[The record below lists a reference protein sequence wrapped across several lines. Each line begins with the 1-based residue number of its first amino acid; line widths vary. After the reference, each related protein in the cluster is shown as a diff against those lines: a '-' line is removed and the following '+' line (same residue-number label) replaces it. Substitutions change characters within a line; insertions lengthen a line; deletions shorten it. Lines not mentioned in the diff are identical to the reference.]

1 MSTKSQLLAL
11 LSENT
16 GKYISGQQAADML
29 GVSRAAVNKAATA
42 LRNEGYNICGRT
54 GLGYSLRE
62 KADILT
68 EASVSSGISVPC
80 RLHVYDSVKSTND
93 VAKELTPES
102 VPEVVIADSQ
112 TGGRGRLGRS
122 FSSPS
127 GSGIY
132 MSVCIKPD
140 FELDKS
146 LFVTMAAAV
155 AVSRA
160 IEKVTGKKPRIK
172 WVNDLFLGN
181 KKICGILTE
190 AQTSFESGQ
199 IDRLIVGIGVNCFP
213 GKFPDEVAEI
223 AGSVSDEPLAFS
235 RSALAAEIVNEL
247 LTLLQTFTDRHFMT
261 EYRRKCFILGKDVQI
276 YSFGDEKG
284 IRARAID
291 IDRDGGLVVE
301 YMEGPHM
308 REIMTITSGEVS
320 VRAE

>member
-16 GKYISGQQAADML
+16 GKYISGQKAADML
-29 GVSRAAVNKAATA
+29 NISRAAVNKAASA
-42 LRNEGYNICGRT
+42 LRKDGYAIYSRT

-62 KADILT
+62 KADLLT
-68 EASVSSGISVPC
+68 EASISAGLCVPC
-80 RLHVYDSVKSTND
+80 RLHVFESVTSTND
-93 VAKELTPES
+93 LAKDLTPEDS
-102 VPEVVIADSQ
+102 AEIVIADSQ
-112 TGGRGRLGRS
+112 TRGRGRLGRS

-127 GSGIY
+127 GTGLY

-140 FELDKS
+140 FDLNKS

-155 AVSRA
+155 AVCRA
-160 IEKVTGKKPRIK
+160 IEKTAGKRPRIK
-172 WVNDLFLGN
+172 WVNDLFLEGR
-181 KKICGILTE
+181 KICGILTE

-199 IDRLIVGIGVNCFP
+199 IDKLIIGIGVNCFP
-213 GKFPDEVAEI
+213 GSFPEDVSEI
-223 AGSVSDEPLAFS
+223 AGPISDDPMAFS
-235 RSALAAEIVNEL
+235 RSALATEIINEL
-247 LTLLQTFTDRHFMT
+247 MTLLQSFTDRKFLT
-261 EYRRKCFILGKDVQI
+261 EYRRTCFILGKNI
-276 YSFGDEKG
+276 RICNIGDGRG
-284 IRARAID
+284 ILARAID